1 MEEVY
6 IEIRYL
12 VVEGGFWGDRGVLTC
27 YSSIASLVRSFYHLR
42 GLECLINLL
51 PHSLNH
57 LSAIC
62 LTPHARHSRTQLFMQ
77 EQLDSCTYFQAI
89 NRQWHT
95 EFSLICLNF
104 VFRETAAPN
113 LVDIPDLSSE
123 KYSL

>member
-12 VVEGGFWGDRGVLTC
+12 VVEGLFGGDRGVLTC

-57 LSAIC
+57 LSTRKTYSRGTVLNVNNAKIVDSTGILAYFLTYYGMIC
-62 LTPHARHSRTQLFMQ
+62 RRSALNLKFLYGKNHRTF
-77 EQLDSCTYFQAI
+77 
-89 NRQWHT
+89 
-95 EFSLICLNF
+95 
-104 VFRETAAPN
+104 
-113 LVDIPDLSSE
+113 
-123 KYSL
+123 